1 MPKPVDHALRRREL
15 VAASWDVISREGL
28 EALTLRKVAAAADCT
43 TGRIAHYFEG
53 REELLLAALSS
64 AYAASEARM
73 VRIEQSS
80 RSAED
85 RLRGVIHEA
94 LPLNAERLKEW
105 RVWLVF
111 WAAAATNDDLAQ
123 ENTRR
128 YAAWQR
134 MLARLITEHAGPVNA
149 ENLAFALIAMIDG
162 IGIRTSLS
170 PDAGNRKLARAAID
184 RWIADLDA

>member
-1 MPKPVDHALRRREL
+1 MPKQVDHALRRREL

-105 RVWLVF
+105 RVWMVF

-128 YAAWQR
+128 YVAWQR
-134 MLARLITEHAGPVNA
+134 MLARLITEHVGPVNA
-149 ENLAFALIAMIDG
+149 QNLAFALVAMIDG
-162 IGIRTSLS
+162 IGVRTSLS
-170 PDAGNRKLARAAID
+170 PDARHRKLARAAID

>member
-1 MPKPVDHALRRREL
+1 MPKQVDHALRRREL

-43 TGRIAHYFEG
+43 TGRIAHYFNG

-64 AYAASEARM
+64 AYAAAEARM
-73 VRIEQSS
+73 VRIEQST

-94 LPLNAERLKEW
+94 LPLNVERLKEW
-105 RVWLVF
+105 RVWMVF

-123 ENTRR
+123 ENIRR
-128 YAAWQR
+128 YVAWQR
-134 MLARLITEHAGPVNA
+134 MLARLITEHAGSVNA
-149 ENLAFALIAMIDG
+149 ENLAFALVAMIDG
-162 IGIRTSLS
+162 IGVRTSLS
-170 PDAGNRKLARAAID
+170 PDARHRKLARAAID

>member
-1 MPKPVDHALRRREL
+1 MPKQVDHALRRREL

-105 RVWLVF
+105 RVWMVF

-149 ENLAFALIAMIDG
+149 QNLAFALVAVIDG

-170 PDAGNRKLARAAID
+170 PDARNRKLARAAID

>member
-1 MPKPVDHALRRREL
+1 MPKQVDHALRRREL

-43 TGRIAHYFEG
+43 TGRIAHYFTG

-105 RVWLVF
+105 RVWMVF

-149 ENLAFALIAMIDG
+149 QNLAFALVAMIDG
-162 IGIRTSLS
+162 IGVRTSLS
-170 PDAGNRKLARAAID
+170 PDARHRKLARAAID

>member
-1 MPKPVDHALRRREL
+1 MPKQVDHALRRREL
-15 VAASWDVISREGL
+15 VEASWDVISREGI

-43 TGRIAHYFEG
+43 TGRIAHYFTG
-53 REELLLAALSS
+53 REELLLAALST
-64 AYAASEARM
+64 AYAAAESRM

-105 RVWLVF
+105 RVWMVF

-128 YAAWQR
+128 YGAWQR
-134 MLARLITEHAGPVNA
+134 MLARLITENAGPVNA
-149 ENLAFALIAMIDG
+149 ENLAFALVAMIDG

-170 PDAGNRKLARAAID
+170 PDARHRKLARAAID

>member
-1 MPKPVDHALRRREL
+1 MPKQVDHALRRREL
-15 VAASWDVISREGL
+15 VAASWDVISREGI

-43 TGRIAHYFEG
+43 TGRIAHYFDG

-105 RVWLVF
+105 RVWMVF

-128 YAAWQR
+128 YVAWQR
-134 MLARLITEHAGPVNA
+134 MLARLIAEHAGPVNA
-149 ENLAFALIAMIDG
+149 QNLAFALVAMIDG
-162 IGIRTSLS
+162 IGVRTSLS
-170 PDAGNRKLARAAID
+170 PDAPHRKLARAAID

>member
-1 MPKPVDHALRRREL
+1 MPKQVDHALRRREL

-43 TGRIAHYFEG
+43 TGRIAHYFDG

-64 AYAASEARM
+64 AYAAAEARM
-73 VRIEQSS
+73 VRIERSS

-128 YAAWQR
+128 YVAWQR

-149 ENLAFALIAMIDG
+149 QNLAFALVAMIDG
-162 IGIRTSLS
+162 IGVRTSLS
-170 PDAGNRKLARAAID
+170 PDARHRKLARAAID